1 MGKPHHL
8 LRSVLEFPWEGLLD
22 VVIIGLKQWKL
33 SQGSAVWKCE
43 IKVWIGHAPS
53 ETCGGILSGL
63 FLVCGGVASRLWC
76 SLRCKSDPSVVLS
89 RPVQGQTLQQPRETS
104 TAGGERK
111 PELRVGGIVAV
122 GLVVWNNRP

>member
-8 LRSVLEFPWEGLLD
+8 LRSVLEFPWEGLSD
-22 VVIIGLKQWKL
+22 VVIVIIGLKKWKL
-33 SQGSAVWKCE
+33 SHGSAVWKSE

-63 FLVCGGVASRLWC
+63 FLVWGGVASRLWC

-89 RPVQGQTLQQPRETS
+89 HPLRDTLSLQP
-104 TAGGERK
+104 
-111 PELRVGGIVAV
+111 
-122 GLVVWNNRP
+122 